1 MKLTPINQSF
11 SVTYSYGLFFT
22 QKLFDRK
29 NSTFIDII
37 EPPRQSGGTRVLFV
51 IDQGVL
57 SAHPQLSSQ
66 IDAYLGQYKDSLELT
81 EILVLPGG
89 ERVKSQSKY
98 VDQII
103 RAVDKNKICRHSYVV
118 ALGGGALIDL
128 VGYAASIAHRGIR
141 LIRIPTTVLSQN
153 DAAVGVKNGVN
164 VLGKKNF
171 IGSFEPPYAV
181 INDSDFLSTLEFR
194 DWIAGIAEAVK
205 VALIKDSQF
214 YEYIKSNAAK
224 LKNRDLKVMQI
235 LIHRCA
241 ELHMEHIAKGGDP
254 FERGSSRPLDFGH
267 WSAHKLEYM
276 TNYKLRHGEAV
287 AKGMALD
294 LTYAAEIGLI
304 PEETADDVIHVL
316 EEVGF
321 DLRIPVK
328 NDRDLQELFKGI
340 QEFREHL
347 GGELTIT
354 LIEGIGLK
362 KNIHEVDLDIMKK
375 SVSVLNAKSKLNP
388 VQ

>member
-11 SVTYSYGLFFT
+11 TVTYAYSLYFT
-22 QKLFDRK
+22 QKIFDRK
-29 NSTFIDII
+29 NTSFKDII
-37 EPPRQSGGTRVLFV
+37 EPRQNGGRTKFLFV
-51 IDQGVL
+51 LDQGVL
-57 SAHPQLSSQ
+57 NAHPDLRTD
-66 IDAYLGQYKDSLELT
+66 IEAYLDHYGDSMELT
-81 EILVLPGG
+81 EILSLPGG
-89 ERVKSQSKY
+89 ERVKGQSKY

-103 RAVDKNKICRHSYVV
+103 RAVDKNKICRHSYLV
-118 ALGGGALIDL
+118 AIGGGALIDL
-128 VGYAASIAHRGIR
+128 VGYAASIAHRGVR

-164 VLGKKNF
+164 TLGKKNF

-181 INDSDFLSTLEFR
+181 INDSHFLSTLEFR

-205 VALIKDSQF
+205 VALIKDSAF
-214 YEYIKSNAAK
+214 YEDIKRNAAK
-224 LKNRDLKVMQI
+224 LKNRDLNAMQT

-304 PEETADDVIHVL
+304 PEDLADDVIQVL
-316 EEVGF
+316 KEIGF
-321 DLRIPVK
+321 DLHIPVK
-328 NDRDLQELFKGI
+328 NAADLQELFKGI
-340 QEFREHL
+340 EEFREHL

-362 KNIHEVDLDIMKK
+362 KNVHEIDLDKMKK